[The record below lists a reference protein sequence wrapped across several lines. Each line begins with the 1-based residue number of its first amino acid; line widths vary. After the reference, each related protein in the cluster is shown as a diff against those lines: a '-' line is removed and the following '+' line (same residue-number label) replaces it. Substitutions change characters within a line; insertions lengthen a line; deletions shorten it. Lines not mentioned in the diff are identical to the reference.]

1 MDRAERDEAGSMNR
15 EVKATVFSDLF
26 KIKKYLFQLYRTLH
40 PEDTTTVEDDLTDVS
55 INNVLVDD
63 IYNDLGFMVSD
74 RLVVLVEAQST
85 WTENVL
91 IRGAMYL
98 VQTWRNHFART
109 GADLYHAPRAALP
122 RPEFYVL
129 YTGERVARPEVLSL
143 SEEFFCGEPF
153 AIEVRARML
162 YGEGTGDVIGQYAS
176 FCRVLGGQVKLYGRT
191 RRTIRE
197 TIRICKE
204 RDVLKEYLE
213 DREAEVMDI
222 MTMLFD
228 QETATRNYVD
238 RVRREAAE
246 RSLAEGLARGNAE
259 GLAKGNAEG
268 LAEGLARGNA
278 EGLAKGLA
286 RGNVQGFV
294 NACRDFGVPR
304 SEALARVARRFNL
317 TAEDARSEV
326 ERCWEA
332 KEAASAE

>member
-1 MDRAERDEAGSMNR
+1 MRTEDREAEVMDVMRSGAEALGMNR

-63 IYNDLGFMVSD
+63 IYNDLGFMVAD

-129 YTGERVARPEVLSL
+129 YTGDRVARPEVLSL
-143 SEEFFCGEPF
+143 SEEFFSGESF

-162 YGEGTGDVIGQYAS
+162 YGEGTGDVISQYAA
-176 FCRVLGGQVKLYGRT
+176 FCRVLSGQVKLYGRT

-246 RSLAEGLARGNAE
+246 QSLAE
-259 GLAKGNAEG
+259 
-268 LAEGLARGNA
+268 
-278 EGLAKGLA
+278 GLA

-304 SEALARVARRFNL
+304 SEALVRVARRFNL
-317 TAEDARSEV
+317 TDEDARSEV

-332 KEAASAE
+332 KENTPAG

>member
-63 IYNDLGFMVSD
+63 IYNDLGFMVAD

-129 YTGERVARPEVLSL
+129 YTGDRVARPEVLSL
-143 SEEFFCGEPF
+143 SEEFFGGESF

-162 YGEGTGDVIGQYAS
+162 YGEGTGDVISQYAA
-176 FCRVLGGQVKLYGRT
+176 FCRVLSDQVKLYGRT

-246 RSLAEGLARGNAE
+246 QSLAEGI
-259 GLAKGNAEG
+259 
-268 LAEGLARGNA
+268 
-278 EGLAKGLA
+278 AKGLA

-294 NACRDFGVPR
+294 NACRDFGIPR
-304 SEALARVARRFNL
+304 SEALTRVARRFNL
-317 TAEDARSEV
+317 TDEDARSEV

-332 KEAASAE
+332 KETAPAE